1 MTEKVDKDK
10 ERKERQASDN
20 ENRTE
25 KPHKEK
31 GRAAKKT
38 EYLS

>member
-10 ERKERQASDN
+10 ERQVSDN

-25 KPHKEK
+25 KLQNDKE
-31 GRAAKKT
+31 RAAKKT
-38 EYLS
+38 E